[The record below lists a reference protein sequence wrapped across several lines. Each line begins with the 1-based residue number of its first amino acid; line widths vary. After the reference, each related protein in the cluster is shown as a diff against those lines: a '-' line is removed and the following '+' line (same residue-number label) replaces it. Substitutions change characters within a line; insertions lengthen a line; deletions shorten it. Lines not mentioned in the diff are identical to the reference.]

1 MRLLVF
7 LLPVSAAAQIVCAL
21 GPGAASYKASED
33 QRPAR
38 DAMLLAARV
47 STAEKAICASNC
59 PEIALY
65 RNATAPN
72 SALVLT
78 SGQAKLVYAPQFFAD
93 VYMGFGDAGI
103 MAVMA
108 HEVGHALDD
117 TLGAAWI
124 DKRWTPELRA
134 DAWAGCTL
142 AKSNLS
148 PPEMHAALGALAKYP
163 SPKHPAW
170 NLRLPAIRSGYSH
183 CGGAAS
189 NVR

>member
-7 LLPVSAAAQIVCAL
+7 LLPVSAAAQIICAL
-21 GPGAASYKASED
+21 GPSAASYKPSED
-33 QRPAR
+33 QRPAP
-38 DAMLLAARV
+38 DAMQLASRV
-47 STAEKAICASNC
+47 AMAEKAICDDHC

-72 SALVLT
+72 AALVLS
-78 SGQAKLVYAPQFFAD
+78 SGQARLVYAPQFFAEL
-93 VYMGFGDAGI
+93 YMGFGDAGV
-103 MAVMA
+103 MAIIA

-117 TLGAAWI
+117 TLGAVWI
-124 DKRWTPELRA
+124 DKRWAPELRA

-148 PPEMHAALGALAKYP
+148 PAEMHAALGALAKYP

-170 NLRLPAIRSGYSH
+170 NARLPAIRSGYTH